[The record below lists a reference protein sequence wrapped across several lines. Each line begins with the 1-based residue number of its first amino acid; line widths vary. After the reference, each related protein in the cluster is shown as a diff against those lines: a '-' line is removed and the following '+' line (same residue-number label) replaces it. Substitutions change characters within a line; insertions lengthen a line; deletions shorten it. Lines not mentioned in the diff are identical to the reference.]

1 MLKKEAENL
10 LGHWIEHNESHIKSL
25 RERAEEVQVISKLA
39 AQDIKE
45 AADLMEKCNE
55 ILKRAKRDL

>member
-10 LGHWIEHNESHIKSL
+10 LEHWIDHNESHVKSL
-25 RERAEEVQVISKLA
+25 RERAEQVQEISKLS
-39 AQDIKE
+39 AQEIKE
-45 AADLMEKCNE
+45 AADLMDKCNE

>member
-10 LGHWIEHNESHIKSL
+10 LAHWIEHNESHIKSL
-25 RERAEEVQVISKLA
+25 RERAEQVQDISELA

-45 AADLMEKCNE
+45 AADLMDKCNE
-55 ILKRAKRDL
+55 ILKRARRDL

>member
-1 MLKKEAENL
+1 M
-10 LGHWIEHNESHIKSL
+10 
-25 RERAEEVQVISKLA
+25 ERAKQVQEISVLA

-45 AADLMEKCNE
+45 AADLMDKCNE